1 MILVGSVKSAIFCE
15 MMFSSSNVNSI
26 IHIIV
31 TFDTFFPIR
40 YHCSWLLLLGMI
52 CANVLY
58 FIHTFKMCHRGLFW
72 LHQL

>member
-31 TFDTFFPIR
+31 TFDLSFP
-40 YHCSWLLLLGMI
+40 
-52 CANVLY
+52 
-58 FIHTFKMCHRGLFW
+58 K
-72 LHQL
+72 